1 MEPYCVPYLVTL
13 FGFAFAKQLQTYLYM
28 TVKQHAYQDVAAK
41 VRMSTC
47 RYPSSCSQTTNL
59 RSLRR
64 C

>member
-1 MEPYCVPYLVTL
+1 MLPTCLVTL

-41 VRMSTC
+41 VRMNTS
-47 RYPSSCSQTTNL
+47 RQPSSCSQTTNVHA
-59 RSLRR
+59 LRR